1 MRRLLVLVCVLV
13 GVDTMLYAALTPLL
27 PRITENLHL
36 SKAGAGVLV
45 AAYAAGA
52 LVGGL
57 PGGWATARIGARRA
71 VLIGLALMGLSSVAF
86 AFVHGF
92 WPLAAARFAQG
103 CGSGFTWAGAF
114 AWLLAAAPRERRG
127 ELIGTALGAAVFGAL
142 FGPVV
147 GAGAALVG
155 RGAVFSAVAGLAVVL
170 AVWTIRIESVPPPPE
185 RPSTAA
191 VRRALRHPLFIGGLL
206 LMALP
211 SLLWGVLST
220 LAPLQLSDFGWGAA
234 AIGAVWLAGAAFE
247 TALSPLAGRMID
259 RRGVLI
265 PIQLALVVGAAV
277 SVGLAV
283 TPRPLFYVPLLIV
296 ASGAYGVLFTPAF
309 ALIADG
315 AERTALPQGMAF
327 GVMNAAWASGA
338 LIGPAVGG
346 AVAAASG
353 DVVPYLVSAALCATA
368 LAAVRRTRHRTS
380 ARAVPSDIAR

>member
-13 GVDTMLYAALTPLL
+13 GVDTLLYAALTPLL
-27 PRITENLHL
+27 PRITEHLHL
-36 SKAGAGVLV
+36 SKAGAGLLV
-45 AAYAAGA
+45 GAYAAGA

-57 PGGWATARIGARRA
+57 PGGWATARIGAQRA
-71 VLIGLALMGLSSVAF
+71 VLIGLTLMGVSSVAF

-92 WPLAAARFAQG
+92 WPLAAARFVQG

-114 AWLLAAAPRERRG
+114 AWLLAAGPRERRG

-147 GAGAALVG
+147 GAGAVLVG
-155 RGAVFSAVAGLAVVL
+155 RGAVFTGVALLAVL
-170 AVWTIRIESVPPPPE
+170 LGVWTLRIESVPPPPE
-185 RPSTAA
+185 HPSTEA
-191 VRRALRHPLFIGGLL
+191 VIRALRNSRFLGGLL

-220 LAPLQLSDFGWGAA
+220 LAPLQLADFGWGAA
-234 AIGAVWLAGAAFE
+234 AIAGVWIVGAAFE
-247 TALSPLAGRMID
+247 TALSPIAGRMVD
-259 RRGVLI
+259 RRGVLV
-265 PIQLALVVGAAV
+265 PVQVALLVGAAV
-277 SVGLAV
+277 SVGLAA

-309 ALIADG
+309 ALIAEG
-315 AERTALPQGMAF
+315 AERTGLPQGMAF

-346 AVAAASG
+346 AVAAATG
-353 DVVPYLVSAALCATA
+353 DIVPFLVSAVLCAVA
-368 LAAVRRTRHRTS
+368 LAAVYRARHR
-380 ARAVPSDIAR
+380 AFAVAVD

>member
-1 MRRLLVLVCVLV
+1 MRRLLLLVCVLV
-13 GVDTMLYAALTPLL
+13 AVDTMLYAALTPLL
-27 PRITENLHL
+27 PRITEHLHL
-36 SKAGAGVLV
+36 TKAGAGVLV

-86 AFVHGF
+86 AFVNGF
-92 WPLAAARFAQG
+92 WPLAAARFVQG

-114 AWLLAAAPRERRG
+114 AWLLASAPRERRG

-142 FGPVV
+142 FGPVI
-147 GAGAALVG
+147 GAGAALLG
-155 RGAVFSAVAGLAVVL
+155 RGVVFTAVGASAVLLG
-170 AVWTIRIESVPPPPE
+170 VWTLRIESVPPPPE
-185 RPSTAA
+185 QPSWTA
-191 VRRALRHPLFIGGLL
+191 VSRALRSSAFVGGLL

-234 AIGAVWLAGAAFE
+234 AIGAVWLVGAAFE
-247 TALSPLAGRMID
+247 TALSPLTGRMID
-259 RRGVLI
+259 RRGVLV
-265 PIQLALVVGAAV
+265 PVQLALLISVAV
-277 SVGLAV
+277 SVGLAA
-283 TPRPLFYVPLLIV
+283 TPRPLLYVPLLIV

-309 ALIADG
+309 ALIAEG
-315 AERTALPQGMAF
+315 AERSELPQGMAF

-346 AVAAASG
+346 AVAAATG
-353 DVVPYLVSAALCATA
+353 DVVPYLVSALLCAAA
-368 LAAVRRTRHRTS
+368 LAGVRHARHRTT
-380 ARAVPSDIAR
+380 AFAMD

>member
-1 MRRLLVLVCVLV
+1 MRRLLLLVCALV
-13 GVDTMLYAALTPLL
+13 WVDTMLYAALTPLL
-27 PRITENLHL
+27 PHITEHLHL

-45 AAYAAGA
+45 ASYAAGA

-57 PGGWATARIGARRA
+57 PGGWVTARIGARRA
-71 VLIGLALMGLSSVAF
+71 VLIGLTLMGVSSLAF

-114 AWLLAAAPRERRG
+114 AWLLAAGPRERRG

-155 RGAVFSAVAGLAVVL
+155 RGLVFAGVALLAVVL
-170 AVWTIRIESVPPPPE
+170 GVWTLRIASVPPAPE

-191 VRRALRHPLFIGGLL
+191 VARALRNPRFVGGLV

-220 LAPLQLSDFGWGAA
+220 LAPLQLADFGWGAA
-234 AIGAVWLAGAAFE
+234 AIAGVWIVGAAFE

-259 RRGVLI
+259 RRG
-265 PIQLALVVGAAV
+265 ALVPVQAALLVGVAV
-277 SVGLAV
+277 SVGLAA
-283 TPRPLFYVPLLIV
+283 TPQPWFYVPLLIV

-309 ALIADG
+309 ALIAEG
-315 AERTALPQGMAF
+315 AELSSLPQGMAF

-346 AVAAASG
+346 AVAAATG
-353 DVVPYLVSAALCATA
+353 DIVPFLVSAALCAAA
-368 LAAVRRTRHRTS
+368 LAAVQRARHRTT
-380 ARAVPSDIAR
+380 AFAVD